1 MKKQYF
7 TAAVIVILGL
17 LFFFAPSHIAHVCNA
32 KPDGSFMKCHWM
44 GEAVRM
50 IGFLVIL
57 TGVLFALLRKY
68 AKGLAL
74 SCVLLAGAQVCLQFF
89 VGWSIG
95 SVGLV
100 KDLDTGIYYY
110 VAQDTSAQKESKY
123 FHFTSEDLKSEK

>member
-89 VGWSIG
+89 VIG
-95 SVGLV
+95 TCKNPQMPCNVYTRPMIILLSLLLALV
-100 KDLDTGIYYY
+100 SCIYLFL
-110 VAQDTSAQKESKY
+110 TRKES
-123 FHFTSEDLKSEK
+123 